1 MASIVIVTKRTNQL
15 FAYPYTAHMN
25 THLPL
30 GVFLNDK
37 HATTTVTSK
46 LENPATPVTVNTV
59 VNEDALPMTPLSNSV
74 CGSIIS
80 EDCPGSVEM
89 VESSIAPSMDMIADT
104 T

>member
-1 MASIVIVTKRTNQL
+1 
-15 FAYPYTAHMN
+15 MN

-37 HATTTVTSK
+37 HALPGAIK
-46 LENPATPVTVNTV
+46 PENPATPVAVTASS
-59 VNEDALPMTPLSNSV
+59 EDSLPMTPLSNCNGGNSV

-89 VESSIAPSMDMIADT
+89 VESSIAPSLDMIADST
-104 T
+104 